1 MFLIKY
7 TEKVNLVNITTES
20 QKIVECLAYI

>member
-1 MFLIKY
+1 MFLIKN

-20 QKIVECLAYI
+20 QKIVECLAYR